1 MNPAQLDNQ
10 LVIEFPK
17 PCRVPSD
24 DTQCGQLLR
33 AFQRG
38 ESLTVAEALTKY
50 GVYALSQRCGELRRA
65 GWPIKSE
72 PFKTTGGATV
82 AKYYMARRA

>member
-1 MNPAQLDNQ
+1 MASQ
-10 LVIEFPK
+10 LVLEFPK
-17 PCRVPSD
+17 PVRVPD
-24 DTQCGQLLR
+24 EGTQCGKLLR

-50 GVYALSQRCGELRRA
+50 GIYALSQRCGELKLD
-65 GWPIKSE
+65 GWPIVSE
-72 PFKTTGGATV
+72 PFKTAGGARV